1 MRNIIPYKE
10 RRRTVSFIDALSPF
24 FRYLMLAIALF
35 VTVRLIVALF
45 CKKVTDPVRG
55 KLINNITQ
63 EAIPLYDRETSL
75 GRNKKCDVVLSFDT
89 ISRLHAVIAYR
100 SKGFVIFD
108 TFSKSGVAVNNQKI
122 EGKSHLKNG
131 DVINMGGLEF
141 TLEESKYKYIK
152 DKSGVFGKP
161 SYGVILILLAV
172 FNVVSL
178 LLNIQP
184 DGEYNI
190 QVVLTY
196 IIFIAMQW
204 LYYVFASFVLK
215 IYNFELEMIGFMLT
229 SIGLAIIG
237 SMYPGAVLKQ
247 FLAVVLGLVGYCVLL
262 IILRFVSTVKVI
274 RYILAA
280 GAIGILAVTL
290 VIAEPTNGALSWLTI
305 GGFSIQPSEF
315 VKIAFIFVGSA
326 TLEKLQSIRHLTMY
340 IIFAAICVGELF
352 MMYDFGTA
360 LIFFFAFI
368 VIAFMRSGDTRT
380 IMLICM
386 VAALGAAL
394 ILIFRPYVANRF
406 ATYLHVW
413 EYMDEGGYQQTRTLI
428 YSVSGGLCG
437 LGLGNGELRNIF
449 AAAEDLVFGVVCEEF
464 GMIMGFLIPV
474 VYICVVIFAV
484 INAPKAK
491 SAFYSIAGIAASSM
505 MLFQGMLSIFGITDI
520 LPLTGVTLPF
530 VSKGGSSIISCFCL
544 LAFIKAI
551 DTRTYAS
558 FKPQLMARSNSEM
571 QREVKSQIKPKS
583 DIQIKKASKP
593 QVKQQPKIEG
603 KPQPQ
608 RRKTK

>member
-1 MRNIIPYKE
+1 M
-10 RRRTVSFIDALSPF
+10 SFIDALSPF

-315 VKIAFIFVGSA
+315 VKIAFIFVGAA
-326 TLEKLQSIRHLTMY
+326 TLEKLQSIKHLTMY

-428 YSVSGGLCG
+428 YSVSGGLFG

-571 QREVKSQIKPKS
+571 QREVKSQINPKS

>member
-315 VKIAFIFVGSA
+315 VKIAFIFVGAA

-428 YSVSGGLCG
+428 YSVSGGLFG

>member
-1 MRNIIPYKE
+1 M
-10 RRRTVSFIDALSPF
+10 SFIDALSPF

-100 SKGFVIFD
+100 SKGLDIFD

-315 VKIAFIFVGSA
+315 VKIAFIFVGAA
-326 TLEKLQSIRHLTMY
+326 TLEKLQSIKHLTMY

-428 YSVSGGLCG
+428 YSVSGGLFG

-593 QVKQQPKIEG
+593 QVNQQPKIEG

>member
-1 MRNIIPYKE
+1 M
-10 RRRTVSFIDALSPF
+10 SFIDALSPF

-131 DVINMGGLEF
+131 DVINVGGLEF

-315 VKIAFIFVGSA
+315 VKIAFIFVGAA

-428 YSVSGGLCG
+428 YSVSGGLFG

-593 QVKQQPKIEG
+593 QVNQQPKIEG
-603 KPQPQ
+603 KPRQQ

>member
-1 MRNIIPYKE
+1 M
-10 RRRTVSFIDALSPF
+10 SFIDALSPF

-315 VKIAFIFVGSA
+315 VKIAFIFVGAA

-428 YSVSGGLCG
+428 YSVSGGLFG

-603 KPQPQ
+603 KPRQQ

>member
-1 MRNIIPYKE
+1 MNI
-10 RRRTVSFIDALSPF
+10 IDALSPF
-24 FRYLMLAIALF
+24 FRYLMLAIALY
-35 VTVRLIVALF
+35 VTVRLVIALF

-55 KLINNITQ
+55 KLINNITA

-89 ISRLHAVIAYR
+89 VSRLHAVIAYR
-100 SKGFVIFD
+100 SKGFIIFD
-108 TFSKSGVAVNNQKI
+108 TFSKSGIAVNNQKI
-122 EGKSHLKNG
+122 EGKSYLKDG

-141 TLEESKYKYIK
+141 TLEESKYRYIK
-152 DKSGVFGKP
+152 DKSGALGKP
-161 SYGVILILLAV
+161 SYGVILMLLAI
-172 FNVVSL
+172 FNIVSL

-184 DGEYNI
+184 NGEYNL
-190 QVVLTY
+190 QVALTY
-196 IIFIAMQW
+196 VIFIAMQW
-204 LYYVFASFVLK
+204 LYYIFANFVLK

-237 SMYPGAVLKQ
+237 SMYPDAVLKQ

-262 IILRFVSTVKVI
+262 IVLRFVSTVKVI

-315 VKIAFIFVGSA
+315 VKIAFIFVGAA
-326 TLEKLQSIRHLTMY
+326 TLEKLQSMRHLTMY

-352 MMYDFGTA
+352 LMYDFGTA

-428 YSVSGGLCG
+428 YSVSGGLFG

-464 GMIMGFLIPV
+464 GIIMGFLIPI
-474 VYICVVIFAV
+474 VYICIVVFAV
-484 INAPKAK
+484 VNASKAK
-491 SAFYSIAGIAASSM
+491 SAFYAIAGIAASSM

-544 LAFIKAI
+544 LAFIKSI

-558 FKPQLMARSNSEM
+558 FKPQLRKQVRSEAVVEA
-571 QREVKSQIKPKS
+571 EVV
-583 DIQIKKASKP
+583 SKP
-593 QVKQQPKIEG
+593 QKNAQQKNQTRPQSQQKIQT
-603 KPQPQ
+603 KSQPQPQ
-608 RRKTK
+608 QQRRKVK

>member
-1 MRNIIPYKE
+1 MNI
-10 RRRTVSFIDALSPF
+10 IDALSPF
-24 FRYLMLAIALF
+24 FRYLMLAIALY
-35 VTVRLIVALF
+35 VTVRLVIALF

-55 KLINNITQ
+55 KLINNITA

-75 GRNKKCDVVLSFDT
+75 GRNKKCDVVLPFDT
-89 ISRLHAVIAYR
+89 VSRLHAVIAYR
-100 SKGFVIFD
+100 SKGFIIFD
-108 TFSKSGVAVNNQKI
+108 TFSKSGIAVNNQKI
-122 EGKSHLKNG
+122 EGKSYLKDG

-141 TLEESKYKYIK
+141 TLEESKYRYIK
-152 DKSGVFGKP
+152 DKSGAFGKP
-161 SYGVILILLAV
+161 SYGVILILLAI
-172 FNVVSL
+172 FNIVSL

-184 DGEYNI
+184 NGEYNL
-190 QVVLTY
+190 QVALTY
-196 IIFIAMQW
+196 VIFIAMQW
-204 LYYVFASFVLK
+204 LYYIFANFVLK

-237 SMYPGAVLKQ
+237 SMYPDAVLKQ

-262 IILRFVSTVKVI
+262 IVLRFVSTVKVI

-315 VKIAFIFVGSA
+315 VKIAFIFVGAA
-326 TLEKLQSIRHLTMY
+326 TLEKLQSMRHLTMY

-352 MMYDFGTA
+352 LMYDFGTA

-428 YSVSGGLCG
+428 YSVSGGLFG

-464 GMIMGFLIPV
+464 GIIMGFLIPI
-474 VYICVVIFAV
+474 VYICIVVFAV
-484 INAPKAK
+484 VNASKAK
-491 SAFYSIAGIAASSM
+491 SAFYAIAGIAASSM

-544 LAFIKAI
+544 LAFIKSI

-558 FKPQLMARSNSEM
+558 FKPQLRKQVRSEAVVEA
-571 QREVKSQIKPKS
+571 EVV
-583 DIQIKKASKP
+583 SKP
-593 QVKQQPKIEG
+593 QKNTQQKNQTRPQSQQKIQT
-603 KPQPQ
+603 KSQPQPQ
-608 RRKTK
+608 QQRRNVK